1 MRTSPVPPQDLFLQ
15 VASSPGVAFLDG
27 RAALERAPYSHLAW
41 NPLRRLRMEANG
53 SVRLDGEI
61 VEGRP
66 VLEAVDHF
74 LEEESAAGRT
84 VIGVFSYELKHWLEP
99 RAGGGHCADLPVISL
114 ASYERSYTFDH
125 VRNRWLDS
133 PPKFPPATAGDV
145 RVTRPRV
152 SLDLGSYRQR
162 FDQVQRWI
170 AAGDIYQANLSIGFD
185 AEIRGDAASLYER
198 LATLNPALYGAYL
211 DWGDFQ
217 ILRNPPELFLE
228 RRGNRSA
235 TRPIKGT
242 RPRGTS
248 PGEDRRM
255 AAELRADSKECAEH
269 VMIVD
274 LERNDLGRIAELGS
288 VCVEEFQT
296 VVSYPTLHHLES
308 TVSACCRP
316 GLRFS
321 EILRAMFPGG
331 SITGAPKIRAMQI
344 LGEIEP
350 EGRGFFTGSIL
361 HHPPSGNF
369 TMSIAIRTAT
379 VQAGRIRYGAGG
391 GLVADSE
398 AEREY
403 KECFLKAQAFFAAA
417 NWP

>member
-1 MRTSPVPPQDLFLQ
+1 MRASLVTPQDLFLR
-15 VASSPGVAFLDG
+15 VASIPGVAFLDG
-27 RAALERAPYSHLAW
+27 RAGLERAPHSHLAW

-53 SVRLDGEI
+53 SARLNGEI
-61 VEGRP
+61 VGGCP
-66 VLEAVDHF
+66 ALETIDRF
-74 LEEESAAGRT
+74 LQEESAAGRT
-84 VIGVFSYELKHWLEP
+84 VIGVLSYELGRWLEP
-99 RAGGGHCADLPVISL
+99 RTGGGPGVDLPVISL
-114 ASYERSYTFDH
+114 ASYERSYTFNH
-125 VRNRWLDS
+125 IQNRWVD
-133 PPKFPPATAGDV
+133 PPPEFPPATAGDV

-162 FDQVQRWI
+162 FDRVQRWI
-170 AAGDIYQANLSIGFD
+170 ASGDIYQANLSIGFD

-198 LATLNPALYGAYL
+198 LATLNPTHYGAYV

-217 ILRNPPELFLE
+217 ILSNSPELFVE
-228 RRGNRSA
+228 RRGDRIA

-242 RPRGTS
+242 RPRGAS
-248 PGEDRRM
+248 PREDRRL
-255 AAELRADSKECAEH
+255 AAELQADPKELAEH

-288 VCVEEFQT
+288 VRVEEFQT

-308 TVSACCRP
+308 TVSARCRP

-350 EGRGFFTGSIL
+350 EPRGFFTGSIL

-379 VQAGRIRYGAGG
+379 VRAGRIRYGAGG

-403 KECFLKAQAFFAAA
+403 KECFLKARAFFAAA
-417 NWP
+417 KWS